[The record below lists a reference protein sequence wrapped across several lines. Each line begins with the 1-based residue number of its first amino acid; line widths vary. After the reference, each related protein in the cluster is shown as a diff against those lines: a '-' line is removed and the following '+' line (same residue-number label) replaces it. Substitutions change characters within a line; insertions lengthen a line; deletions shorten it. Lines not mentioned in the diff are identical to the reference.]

1 MAWPTA
7 TCVFG
12 VLQMLGAS
20 QLGPVV
26 VSHRYGQ
33 ERPCFVFHPATRLT
47 RQSWYTS
54 LRVIQPC
61 LLAEKIHTFCG
72 EKVRKEKKGEGIKN

>member
-12 VLQMLGAS
+12 VLQM
-20 QLGPVV
+20 
-26 VSHRYGQ
+26 
-33 ERPCFVFHPATRLT
+33 
-47 RQSWYTS
+47 QSWYTS

-61 LLAEKIHTFCG
+61 LLAEKNTRVMGKQSEIKG
-72 EKVRKEKKGEGIKN
+72 KVLGGSSQLVSS